1 MPQISSQPQYIPPSR
16 DSLAQASEALTQ
28 ATAEAMESQP
38 LSAEAKEKST
48 YGLLDLAE
56 KPAMALTKIAA
67 QGQAKNRVEMFDDFQ
82 KVGEHGAEAFQHFK
96 EGEIKEGLL
105 DGVRSVGKVF
115 SGLGNAITSGM
126 YTTLGGVSIVASL
139 PLNLLDRGAEKLG
152 ELADTEAGKSPVK
165 WAGKGLGFVGKALGG
180 QNSNIAYEKM
190 VYQTTQETIQK
201 TRQELAD

>member
-1 MPQISSQPQYIPPSR
+1 MTQISSQPQYIHANR
-16 DSLAQASEALTQ
+16 EQLAQATEALSQ
-28 ATAEAMESQP
+28 AAAEAMSDTP
-38 LSAEAKEKST
+38 LPEAEDT
-48 YGLLDLAE
+48 TRYGLLDLVE

-82 KVGEHGAEAFQHFK
+82 KVGEHGAEALQHFK
-96 EGEIKEGLL
+96 DGEIKEGLL

-115 SGLGNAITSGM
+115 SGLGNALTSGM
-126 YTTLGGVSIVASL
+126 YTTLGGVSSVASL

-152 ELADTEAGKSPVK
+152 ELADTEAGKNPVK

-180 QNSNIAYEKM
+180 QNSNTAYEKM